1 MTASAS
7 FFPTLSGHILPR
19 LFAGHPITRQV
30 FLVLAGS
37 AFIALLA
44 QFVIP
49 LPYTPVPITGQTL
62 AVLLVGM
69 ALGSRL
75 GALAAVAYCI
85 EGIWL
90 PVFAGGATWAHPGTL
105 FTGGYL
111 IGFIGGAY
119 VAGWLAERGW
129 DRNMF
134 KTALAMLIGNVVIY
148 IPGLLWLGFM
158 LSPASV
164 GEVLYKG
171 AVLFLVGD
179 AFKIMLAMV
188 LFPSLW
194 RLINRS

>member
-7 FFPTLSGHILPR
+7 FYPTLSGHILPG
-19 LFAGHPITRQV
+19 LFAGHSLTRQV

-44 QFVIP
+44 QFVIR
-49 LPYTPVPITGQTL
+49 LPVSPVPITGQTL

-75 GALAAVAYCI
+75 GALAAIAYCL

-90 PVFAGGATWAHPGTL
+90 PVFAGAHTWAHPGTI
-105 FTGGYL
+105 FTAGYL
-111 IGFIGGAY
+111 VGFIGGAY

-129 DRNMF
+129 DRTIPA
-134 KTALAMLIGNVVIY
+134 TALAMLIGNVVIY
-148 IPGLLWLGFM
+148 IPGLLWLGYM
-158 LSPASV
+158 LSPMPV
-164 GEVLYKG
+164 GDVLYRG
-171 AVLFLVGD
+171 AVLFLLGD
-179 AFKIMLAMV
+179 ALKIALAMV

-194 RLINRS
+194 RLINR